1 MKYFSTI
8 DGIRAERQKLGL
20 VGFVPTMGALHEGHL
35 SLVQISVEQNEH
47 TVVSIFVNPTQFGP
61 NEDFDRYPRTL
72 AQDLSLLEIFGDQV
86 SIFHPQPT
94 EIYRQERFIRFDVQE
109 LGNVL
114 CGKSRP
120 GHFNGVV
127 EVVAKLFNI
136 VQPNRAYFGAKDFQQ
151 TVILRRM
158 VQELFMP
165 IEMIIVPTI
174 READGLA
181 MSSRNRYL
189 SPDERNKSTLL
200 YHTLVSVKEQAELG
214 QPTEPIIQSVYQRF
228 NTQSDIRLDYF
239 DIVSDQN
246 LAQMSEI
253 NDHSFAV
260 IAAYIGKTRL
270 IDNLKIL
277 E

>member
-8 DGIRAERQKLGL
+8 DSLRAERSKLGN

-35 SLVQISVEQNEH
+35 SLVQASAEQNDH
-47 TVVSIFVNPTQFGP
+47 TIISIFVNPTQFGP

-72 AQDLSLLEIFGDQV
+72 AQDLALLEIFGDRV
-86 SIFHPQPT
+86 SVFHPQPT
-94 EIYRQERFIRFDVQE
+94 EIYREERFIRFEVQS

-158 VQELFMP
+158 VNELFFAVQMV
-165 IEMIIVPTI
+165 IAPTV

-189 SPDERNKSTLL
+189 TPDERIKSLILYQTLL
-200 YHTLVSVKEQAELG
+200 TVRSQATPGMEIA
-214 QPTEPIIQSVYQRF
+214 PIINSVLNQF
-228 NTQSDIRLDYF
+228 EMQTDVRLDYF

-246 LAQMSEI
+246 LEQSTEI
-253 NDHSFAV
+253 TDHSFAV
-260 IAAYIGKTRL
+260 IAAYVGKTRL
-270 IDNLKIL
+270 IDNMKIL